1 MAVSVGRSRNVVY
14 ALAETILTCSHVC
27 VVVLVGTAQSWLPEL
42 AERASKLN
50 VNGGFEKG
58 ADL

>member
-1 MAVSVGRSRNVVY
+1 MAVSVGRSCDIPY
-14 ALAETILTCSHVC
+14 AVAPLTCTYAC

-42 AERASKLN
+42 VERASKLN

>member
-1 MAVSVGRSRNVVY
+1 
-14 ALAETILTCSHVC
+14 LCI
-27 VVVLVGTAQSWLPEL
+27 VVLVGTAQSWLPEL
-42 AERASKLN
+42 VERASKLN